1 MRPREPP
8 NEINKESSKGGV
20 DMMTREK
27 KKEVVAGMAEEFMNT
42 ESVEEKSFAFM
53 LMTVYMEGKAA
64 GKQEERQKWEK
75 QQKAST

>member
-1 MRPREPP
+1 
-8 NEINKESSKGGV
+8 
-20 DMMTREK
+20 MMTREK

-75 QQKAST
+75 QQKASA